1 MVRTGNVAASRG
13 SSPGLDAR
21 RGAAILLHLAALASA
36 TAVAQ
41 QTPQPIFSELFA
53 YDPAVPSQLLGKWRI
68 SSQLDGKLQPLRVGV
83 IEDPIGRTVGRV
95 TVHEGD
101 GLDGASQAMLQA
113 RRYVCDSEGSRAAA
127 VEAEP
132 GGVVPSERAEIQVR
146 SDRATGAGELVIFG
160 QPVWYRF
167 SFKIPG
173 DWPRDVPA
181 AGRRL
186 CRTVIHQI
194 KQDSFKGG
202 KSCDASPFFKI
213 EARPLGER
221 VRFFAQVAAGAPCA
235 QPPMVTRT
243 KICRRD
249 LPRESWT
256 TVQVRL
262 NPAHDAS
269 GRVDIWLNG
278 AFCGDYQGPMADR
291 DKGARRNGAPFI
303 NAQPRFGIYRD
314 WRSETQTIYFDKI
327 MFWNADPAGHPDW
340 SVRPPPE

>member
-1 MVRTGNVAASRG
+1 MVRSGNVAASLG
-13 SSPGLDAR
+13 SGSGLEAR
-21 RGAAILLHLAALASA
+21 CGLAALLLLATLAPA

-41 QTPQPIFSELFA
+41 RRPQPVFTELFA
-53 YDPAVPSQLLGKWRI
+53 YDPATPSQLLRKWRI
-68 SSQLDGKLQPLRVGV
+68 SSQLDSKLQPLRVGV
-83 IEDPIGRTVGRV
+83 VEDPSGKTVGRV
-95 TVHEGD
+95 TVQEGD
-101 GLDGASQAMLQA
+101 GLEDASKAMLQA
-113 RRYVCDSEGSRAAA
+113 KRYVCDSKGSRAAEM
-127 VEAEP
+127 EAEP
-132 GGVVPSERAEIQVR
+132 GSVVPSERAEIQVR
-146 SDRATGAGELVIFG
+146 SDRATGAGELVKFG

-167 SFKIPG
+167 SFKVAG
-173 DWPRDVPA
+173 DWPQDVPA
-181 AGRRL
+181 AGRQL

-202 KSCDASPFFKI
+202 KSCNASPFFKI

-243 KICRRD
+243 QICRRD

-262 NPAHDAS
+262 NSAHDAS

-278 AFCGDYQGPMADR
+278 AFCGAYQGPMADP
-291 DKGARRNGAPFI
+291 DNGARRNGAPFI

-314 WRSETQTIYFDKI
+314 WRAETQTIYFDKI
-327 MFWNADPAGHPDW
+327 MFWNANPAGNPDW
-340 SVRPPPE
+340 SVSPPPG